1 MCCKQLPSGGL
12 LIQKFSMF
20 VDCFG
25 LVGGVFFALDEE
37 ITTLL
42 QVPIKPYSYV
52 LTKPSFSK

>member
-25 LVGGVFFALDEE
+25 LVGGVFFEE